1 MADYKE
7 AKTENHI
14 RELAAAFLQ
23 HKSNGMSLL
32 TVTRVTLANRMT
44 RAIIYFTVLPEDK
57 EQEALEFVQRKRYDF
72 KEYVKKHA
80 KLGRIPL
87 FDFEIDKGEKNRQKI
102 DEISTKLED
111 KKL

>member
-1 MADYKE
+1 MADFKE
-7 AKTENHI
+7 VKTENHI

-23 HKSNGMSLL
+23 LESNGMSLL
-32 TVTRVTLANRMT
+32 TVTRVVLANRMT
-44 RAIIYFTVLPEDK
+44 KAMIYFTVLPEDK
-57 EQEALEFVQRKRYDF
+57 EEEALEFARRKRHDF

-87 FDFEIDKGEKNRQKI
+87 FDFEIDIGEKNRQRI

-111 KKL
+111 GKL